1 MARKVTRK
9 TRRKSG
15 GRQSSPRRKST
26 ARRRHARGDGGR
38 LRRWFRQVPW
48 KRLFAGLAVL
58 LVLYVGYLDYRIRS
72 QFEGKRWALPA
83 HVYARPLELREDLAL
98 PAARFE
104 RELELLGY
112 RLAYDTRE
120 PGTYNRQHRRFRLHT
135 RGFAFWDDN
144 EPARQVEVR
153 FHDGRVDALIDME
166 TQRVLSLLRL
176 DPMYIG
182 GIYPDQHEDR
192 LLIRL
197 DEAPE
202 VLVRGLI
209 AVEDRRFYEHW
220 GVNPGAIARALWAN
234 LRAGATVQGGS
245 TLTQQ
250 LVKNFFLS
258 NARTLWRKGNEAIMA
273 VLLEM
278 HYDKDE
284 ILEAY
289 LNEVYLGQQGKRAI
303 HGFGLAARFYFDR
316 PLAQLDN
323 AELATLIALVQGP
336 ALYDPRRHPQ
346 RLRKRRD
353 LVLNI
358 LAEQGVLSR
367 AAAREAMAQ
376 NLSVVRRPS
385 RGITPYPAFMDMVR
399 RQLRQ
404 SYAKR
409 DLTSEGLRIF
419 TTLDPL
425 VQSDVEDAL
434 RRQLRRLDGARGL
447 GGKLEGAALV
457 TSTTG
462 GELLAAVGGRE
473 VRFAGFNR
481 ALDARRQVGSLVK
494 PVVYLTALMER
505 PGTTL
510 VSPVSDTPIRIQ
522 GPNGDIWSP
531 QNYNKVSHGVV
542 PLYVALTRSYNQAT
556 VRLGMQVG
564 VDRVVAMLRR
574 LGLPREVPAY
584 PALLLG
590 SQTLSPLE
598 VTQIY
603 QTFAAEG
610 FRSPVTAIREV
621 LTAEGEPLQ
630 RYPLDVAPAVDPLQ
644 VRILNSALREVMR
657 HGTGANA
664 VNWFP
669 DAAGFAGKTG
679 TTNDLRDSWFAGFG
693 REHLMV
699 VWLGADDNRSIG
711 LTGASGAL
719 AVWSDAMARMGSPP
733 LDPLGGEQ
741 LVLRWVEPVSGRRV
755 GASCPEAAQLAFLP
769 GTEPQE
775 AGRCPSRED
784 ADWSERAMDW
794 LRGLL
799 D

>member
-9 TRRKSG
+9 TRRKAP
-15 GRQSSPRRKST
+15 RQQSTRRRKST
-26 ARRRHARGDGGR
+26 SRRRAP
-38 LRRWFRQVPW
+38 RRNDAWYRCVPW
-48 KRLFAGLAVL
+48 KKVLAGLAVL
-58 LVLYVGYLDYRIRS
+58 VVLYVGYLDYRVRS

-98 PAARFE
+98 PADRFE
-104 RELELLGY
+104 RELALLGY

-120 PGTYNRQHRRFRLHT
+120 PGTYNRQNRRFRLHT
-135 RGFAFWDDN
+135 RGFEFWDDT
-144 EPARQVEVR
+144 EPARQVEIR
-153 FHDGRVDALIDME
+153 FYNGRVDALTDVDA
-166 TQRVLSLLRL
+166 QRALSLLRL
-176 DPMYIG
+176 DPMFIG

-197 DEAPE
+197 DEAPA
-202 VLVRGLI
+202 VLVRGLV

-220 GVNPGAIARALWAN
+220 GVNPRAIARALWAN
-234 LRAGATVQGGS
+234 IRAGATVQGGS

-250 LVKNFFLS
+250 LAKNFFLS

-273 VLLEM
+273 LLLEL
-278 HYDKDE
+278 HYSKDE

-289 LNEVYLGQQGKRAI
+289 LNEVSLGQQGQRAI
-303 HGFGLAARFYFDR
+303 HGFGLAAHFYFDR

-323 AELATLIALVQGP
+323 AELATLVALVQGP
-336 ALYDPRRHPQ
+336 GLYDPRRHPQ
-346 RLRKRRD
+346 RLKKRRD
-353 LVLNI
+353 LVLEI
-358 LAEQGVLSR
+358 FAAQGVISP
-367 AAAREAMAQ
+367 AEAREAMAQ
-376 NLSVVRRPS
+376 DLTVVKRPS

-399 RQLRQ
+399 RQLRE
-404 SYAKR
+404 SYRKS

-434 RRQLRRLDGARGL
+434 RAQVKRLDRARGL

-462 GELLAAVGGRE
+462 GELLAMVGGRQ

-494 PVVYLTALMER
+494 PAVYLTALMER

-522 GPNGDIWSP
+522 GPNGDVWSP
-531 QNYNKVSHGVV
+531 KNYNDESHGVV

-574 LGLPREVPAY
+574 LGLERDVPAY

-590 SQTLSPLE
+590 SQTLTPLE
-598 VTQIY
+598 VTRIY
-603 QTFAAEG
+603 QTLAAEG
-610 FRSPVTAIREV
+610 FRSPLTAIREV
-621 LTAEGEPLQ
+621 LTADGEPLQ
-630 RYPLDVAPAVDPLQ
+630 RYPLDVEPAVDPLHVQ
-644 VRILNSALREVMR
+644 IINSALREVMR
-657 HGTGANA
+657 HGTGRNA
-664 VNWFP
+664 VKWFP
-669 DAAGFAGKTG
+669 AAPGFAGKTG

-693 REHLMV
+693 QEHLMV
-699 VWLGADDNRSIG
+699 VWLGSDDNRSTG

-719 AVWSDAMARMGSPP
+719 AVWSDAMARMASRP
-733 LDPLGGEQ
+733 LAPLADDQ

-775 AGRCPSRED
+775 AGQCPSQED

-794 LRGLL
+794 LRRLL
-799 D
+799 E